1 MVQVFRDSY
10 RARKRDGRIGSLA
23 RLWLRTS
30 IDLILSAVKEHTE
43 KENLLMSNL
52 KKHLVALSGC
62 VVVIVGSIALL
73 TYGRKHEVSSILAFG
88 YFLDAVA
95 TTGIL
100 GNLVIFILATT
111 TRLRSLRVVVTTFL
125 VVHVALLFVIFLI
138 SRSDPHFNVSGV
150 SLGYVTSFLFW
161 VGLHWTWSKT
171 MPATASA
178 NS

>member
-1 MVQVFRDSY
+1 MYEWLLFVYPTTFRRAFGGQMVQVFRDSY

-73 TYGRKHEVSSILAFG
+73 TYGRKHGGLQRFKSPPSVTPMRTASDKRARTVFGLRVGASGASRIRVCIHRDRSSIQSSC
-88 YFLDAVA
+88 
-95 TTGIL
+95 I
-100 GNLVIFILATT
+100 
-111 TRLRSLRVVVTTFL
+111 
-125 VVHVALLFVIFLI
+125 
-138 SRSDPHFNVSGV
+138 
-150 SLGYVTSFLFW
+150 
-161 VGLHWTWSKT
+161 
-171 MPATASA
+171 
-178 NS
+178 